1 MTFYLFFDC
10 LIQYLKIFKLF
21 SNVRILFQMI
31 FATQNTDNRAT
42 FSSHIDNNEEM
53 KMDGCLKTG
62 IPSAP
67 KVSKLLT
74 CEQHGTPMEAVKE
87 GCIYPRDF
95 CGLEPT

>member
-1 MTFYLFFDC
+1 
-10 LIQYLKIFKLF
+10 
-21 SNVRILFQMI
+21 MI
-31 FATQNTDNRAT
+31 FITQNTDNRAT

-95 CGLEPT
+95 CGLEIHYNE

>member
-1 MTFYLFFDC
+1 
-10 LIQYLKIFKLF
+10 
-21 SNVRILFQMI
+21 MI
-31 FATQNTDNRAT
+31 VTTQNTDNRAT

-74 CEQHGTPMEAVKE
+74 CEQHGTPSLKLRMLPFHMS
-87 GCIYPRDF
+87 IYYS
-95 CGLEPT
+95 